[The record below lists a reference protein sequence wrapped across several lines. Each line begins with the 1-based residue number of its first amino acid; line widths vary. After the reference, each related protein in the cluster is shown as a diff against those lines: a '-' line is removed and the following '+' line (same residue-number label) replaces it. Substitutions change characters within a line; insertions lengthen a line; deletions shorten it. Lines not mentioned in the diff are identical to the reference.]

1 MSFILNPLSLVLLL
15 AKQVG
20 RQATD
25 ISALVDEYLRFMFL
39 RQRLEGMLTLDPSPL
54 VDDVWQTHIASERC
68 GAVRW
73 ASCWIPGRVSVCWNV
88 SRSCRMIGGEIDRTW
103 NEPLFV
109 LCLVGAR
116 PTQLHAVRPSLGVG
130 STSSPPLS
138 ASYTYLFHTKHANK
152 LSQPCPQYHANT

>member
-20 RQATD
+20 RQTTD

-68 GAVRW
+68 GAVGW
-73 ASCWIPGRVSVCWNV
+73 LLDLGSGLGLLERVSILSYDRWMVK
-88 SRSCRMIGGEIDRTW
+88 SIDRTW

-109 LCLVGAR
+109 LRLVE
-116 PTQLHAVRPSLGVG
+116 S
-130 STSSPPLS
+130 
-138 ASYTYLFHTKHANK
+138 
-152 LSQPCPQYHANT
+152 C